1 MKATAVSGSGVSV
14 LYPLLLG
21 AVEGG
26 IAGLVEAAVMIRRG
40 SNLVSLGD
48 LFPVAFFHLVLWGV
62 VGLALGLVV
71 KALVLVRRRRPRP
84 EDEKAFYIA
93 SVSFLVVLVTV
104 GAHMNVFILPE
115 MLSRISILF
124 DGVLLLA
131 CLALGFTLFRLARR
145 RIAGRGLRRGS
156 PLVVAGIVLMVA
168 LVVAAAARPGSRRGE
183 EAQGVPKVGGL
194 NVILIVPDA
203 LRPDHLGC
211 YGYERRTSPTVDRL
225 AAEGQLFLEAYAHA
239 PLTKQSTATM
249 VTSLY
254 PSTHNVL
261 YLEDALPESATL
273 LMEEASKG
281 NLRTAVFSA
290 NALISPFFGFGRG
303 VDFFYFERIPVM
315 RRTVLG
321 QASMAIGFRVPR
333 LLCVRRFLEAVEILV
348 PRTGAGSAY
357 EGTDCASLNSAF
369 LEWIDEAPD
378 ASFFAYLHY
387 METHAPF
394 VPPPPFE
401 TRFDP
406 DYDGRRLTEFPASV
420 RDMLPFFEGPPLSE
434 RELTNLVAQYDGSIA
449 YFDEELGRLLRE
461 LESRG
466 LAANTLVA
474 ITSDHGE
481 EFYDHRG
488 WGHGHSLYEELLRVP
503 LVLWCPRHLEGGK
516 RIRAA
521 VRHVD
526 LAPTLMGAAGL
537 GDAIGTAGFVGR
549 NLWPALV
556 ASEEPPSGAPIYA
569 ECFSGEA
576 HARAIRL
583 GHNKLVHTTSRGR
596 ESVQMFD
603 LSNDPGE
610 TEDLST
616 EMPELRSALMSEL
629 VSINVDALAGRMETR
644 RTEMDEGTKEALRTL
659 GYLD

>member
-1 MKATAVSGSGVSV
+1 MKATAVSGRGVSV

-40 SNLVSLGD
+40 SNLVSPGD

-84 EDEKAFYIA
+84 EDEKAFHIA

-104 GAHMNVFILPE
+104 GAHMNVFVLPE

-124 DGVLLLA
+124 DFLLLLA
-131 CLALGFTLFRLARR
+131 CLALGFALFRLARR
-145 RIAGRGLRRGS
+145 RIAGRGLRPGS
-156 PLVVAGIVLMVA
+156 PLVVAGIVLTVA
-168 LVVAAAARPGSRRGE
+168 LVVAAAARPGDGRGE

-211 YGYERRTSPTVDRL
+211 YGYERRTSPAIDRL

-290 NALISPFFGFGRG
+290 NPLISPFFGFGRG

-321 QASMAIGFRVPR
+321 QASMALGFRVPR
-333 LLCVRRFLEAVEILV
+333 LLCVRR
-348 PRTGAGSAY
+348 
-357 EGTDCASLNSAF
+357 
-369 LEWIDEAPD
+369 
-378 ASFFAYLHY
+378 
-387 METHAPF
+387 
-394 VPPPPFE
+394 
-401 TRFDP
+401 
-406 DYDGRRLTEFPASV
+406 
-420 RDMLPFFEGPPLSE
+420 
-434 RELTNLVAQYDGSIA
+434 
-449 YFDEELGRLLRE
+449 
-461 LESRG
+461 
-466 LAANTLVA
+466 
-474 ITSDHGE
+474 
-481 EFYDHRG
+481 
-488 WGHGHSLYEELLRVP
+488 
-503 LVLWCPRHLEGGK
+503 
-516 RIRAA
+516 
-521 VRHVD
+521 
-526 LAPTLMGAAGL
+526 
-537 GDAIGTAGFVGR
+537 
-549 NLWPALV
+549 
-556 ASEEPPSGAPIYA
+556 
-569 ECFSGEA
+569 
-576 HARAIRL
+576 
-583 GHNKLVHTTSRGR
+583 
-596 ESVQMFD
+596 
-603 LSNDPGE
+603 
-610 TEDLST
+610 
-616 EMPELRSALMSEL
+616 
-629 VSINVDALAGRMETR
+629 
-644 RTEMDEGTKEALRTL
+644 
-659 GYLD
+659 